1 MYVRKIGEVRIDRPR
16 KRTKLEISRSISI
29 SALFD
34 SQEGLH
40 KYSKGGRWTLGPFA
54 TESEEPN
61 RRKTNRFTLCV
72 IPRPWSRDRV
82 AALPVQLQFLTF
94 PPVPVF
100 PILLFSLSPYPF
112 LFLSFPSFLS
122 SFYFFSNSFPRS
134 TMHVNSSTRSPR
146 ERKEKIVSRSKGG
159 TEEEEGGRKR
169 RGETVYIYIYII

>member
-54 TESEEPN
+54 TEPEEPN

-82 AALPVQLQFLTF
+82 ADCTSGSTPISHFSTCPRF
-94 PPVPVF
+94 PDSSFF
-100 PILLFSLSPYPF
+100 PFSLSFSFP
-112 LFLSFPSFLS
+112 FLSFLPFFLL
-122 SFYFFSNSFPRS
+122 FFFKLFS

-169 RGETVYIYIYII
+169 RGETVYIYIYI